1 VPDAVPT
8 LDDSDEEFE
17 AQLRSMHLGEQQSLD
32 NVDAGAGRIDGL
44 HVDSVCAAAAV
55 GSESDDE
62 EETTP
67 SAGKKKKKKK
77 VKRNVM
83 VAASLLEEE
92 AAEIAASFP
101 PCNAS
106 DEEEGD
112 GEPVSGK
119 KLTKKQIRRSFFLG
133 KHFVCLLFEPIF
145 FFLFLFCFCF
155 CFFRHGAGP
164 RKNKSWPRLLLRRLL
179 FVKCVGLSFF
189 RRPRS
194 VHAPNICCAFRPMF
208 VYN

>member
-1 VPDAVPT
+1 MPDAVPT

-17 AQLRSMHLGEQQSLD
+17 AQLRSMHLGEQQSRD
-32 NVDAGAGRIDGL
+32 NGDAGAGRIDGL

-92 AAEIAASFP
+92 AAEVAASFP

-119 KLTKKQIRRSFFLG
+119 KLTKKQIRRLFFLG
-133 KHFVCLLFEPIF
+133 KHFVCLLFEQF
-145 FFLFLFCFCF
+145 FFLF
-155 CFFRHGAGP
+155 FR
-164 RKNKSWPRLLLRRLL
+164 
-179 FVKCVGLSFF
+179 FSFF
-189 RRPRS
+189 QT
-194 VHAPNICCAFRPMF
+194 
-208 VYN
+208 